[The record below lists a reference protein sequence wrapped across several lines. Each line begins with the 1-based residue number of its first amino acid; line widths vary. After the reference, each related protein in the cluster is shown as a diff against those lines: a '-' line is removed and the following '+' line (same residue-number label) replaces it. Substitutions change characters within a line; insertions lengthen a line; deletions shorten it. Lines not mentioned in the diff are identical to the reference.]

1 MLHPYNED
9 FLPVVQD
16 KLGTIFEIAV
26 LVEKQNIDDFAEIF
40 LKSKISKY
48 IEEANPIYLLGKSE
62 IELYALIMNE
72 EPKNYYDIN
81 DYGTPEYWAL
91 WALAYVSWHLNKS
104 FEELIHAYPLSKFI
118 MNYFPYHEMDVSKCI
133 DLFIEKLDMTTEL
146 AKRRKMKNYSQKDL
160 SLLSGVPVRLIQAYE
175 QRKIDITDAKAS
187 TLYKLS
193 KALGCTIE
201 ELIL

>member
-1 MLHPYNED
+1 MLHPYDECD
-9 FLPVVQD
+9 LSIVQD
-16 KLGTIFEIAV
+16 KLGTLFEIAV
-26 LVEKQNIDDFAEIF
+26 LVERHDIDEFAEIF
-40 LKSKISKY
+40 LKSKISKR
-48 IEEANPIYLLGKSE
+48 IEEASPIYLLGKSAT
-62 IELYALIMNE
+62 ELYALIMNE
-72 EPKNYYDIN
+72 EPKDYDLN

-91 WALAYVSWHLNKS
+91 WALAYVSWHLNKP

-118 MNYFPYHEMDVSKCI
+118 MNYFPYHEMDISKCV

-160 SLLSGVPVRLIQAYE
+160 SLLSGVPVRVIQSYE
-175 QRKIDITDAKAS
+175 QRKIDITDAKVS